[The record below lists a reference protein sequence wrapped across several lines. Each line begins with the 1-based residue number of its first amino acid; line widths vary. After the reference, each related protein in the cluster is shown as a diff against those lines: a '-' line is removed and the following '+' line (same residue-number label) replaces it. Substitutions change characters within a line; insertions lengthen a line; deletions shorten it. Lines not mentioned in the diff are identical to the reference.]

1 MNGNAA
7 RRCALIFPAAGV
19 TLKAAL
25 QCNKQDPLQAQAA
38 GPRTFMAR
46 RPVLR
51 RNVVLATLLAL
62 AALGM
67 YVGIFLKVSGG

>member
-1 MNGNAA
+1 
-7 RRCALIFPAAGV
+7 
-19 TLKAAL
+19 
-25 QCNKQDPLQAQAA
+25 
-38 GPRTFMAR
+38 MAR
-46 RPVLR
+46 RPVSR